1 MIESITLKN
10 YKAFEDVTIP
20 IKPLTILLGA
30 NSVGKSSII
39 QMLMLLHQ
47 TAEERQGMYSSAMK
61 IYGNYVNVGA
71 FDNLFKDKDTSKSL
85 QIRIQFLS
93 CQFLKMKLGIMRIYL
108 LETLF
113 FNTYRI

>member
-85 QIRIQFLS
+85 QIRIQFSDEYTSDLIKHS
-93 CQFLKMKLGIMRIYL
+93 NENFIDKTKQKSKK
-108 LETLF
+108 
-113 FNTYRI
+113 